1 MRSHRHSSHSRE
13 RVASVAMSNTSKPRE
28 FRAVPVLHYPLK
40 EQRSIHVL
48 PHQEELNP
56 FQDYLPLSTH
66 VMQPA
71 TSSGD
76 DSPRSVHIGA
86 SPLRATLRP
95 APVPRERPRTAL
107 TPSELD
113 ALMTEIIHR
122 PPPRLEVAQS
132 APLPPSANE
141 FYGPDI
147 DGRELKPS
155 WRRIHSTEWRT
166 RVDKN
171 WQRAVSAAGARAA
184 RPSTAPSRARAST
197 RSSRLGMSDWTNG
210 FVDDE
215 DEDEDNEDNE
225 DEEDD
230 GVESASDMA
239 SGVTSV
245 PAPATPMASASPIRQ
260 SAPVLSLATAEG
272 QPGGSMKSAGALSK
286 LLSRS
291 ASCGASGG
299 VGGVGGGGGGSVG
312 GGAAAGGAGGG
323 GGGGGGGGSGG
334 ASAGGGSVAGG
345 VAGGS
350 GGGGGPFRLKD
361 MAKLT
366 IFGNGKASKL
376 ARERS
381 ARAKAYAQ
389 KALTKAEI
397 AATAAEAF
405 DSRHVVKLAHTAKL
419 ERMASAKATEDRNLS
434 FNQALKRIRSNRL
447 VIPDAPPEMV
457 IASLTLPRRGRL
469 HLMAPDG
476 SLIAYESSD
485 GL

>member
-1 MRSHRHSSHSRE
+1 MRSRRHSSHSRE
-13 RVASVAMSNTSKPRE
+13 RVATRNKPRE

-66 VMQPA
+66 VVQPA
-71 TSSGD
+71 TSTGD
-76 DSPRSVHIGA
+76 DSPRTVHIGA

-155 WRRIHSTEWRT
+155 WRRIHSTQWRA

-215 DEDEDNEDNE
+215 DEDEYYEDNE
-225 DEEDD
+225 EEEDD

-239 SGVTSV
+239 SGVASA

-260 SAPVLSLATAEG
+260 SAPVLSLTTAEG
-272 QPGGSMKSAGALSK
+272 QPDGSTKSAGALSK

-291 ASCGASGG
+291 ASCGA
-299 VGGVGGGGGGSVG
+299 GGGCGCGGGN
-312 GGAAAGGAGGG
+312 AAAGGAA
-323 GGGGGGGGSGG
+323 GG
-334 ASAGGGSVAGG
+334 AAGSCGGSVAGG

-366 IFGNGKASKL
+366 VFGNGKASKL
-376 ARERS
+376 ARERT
-381 ARAKAYAQ
+381 ARAKASAQ
-389 KALTKAEI
+389 KALTKAEM

-405 DSRHVVKLAHTAKL
+405 DSRHVVKLAHTVKL

-457 IASLTLPRRGRL
+457 IAS
-469 HLMAPDG
+469 DG
-476 SLIAYESSD
+476 P
-485 GL
+485 